1 MGQAAPG
8 PLGPIGPKG
17 DIGPLGLKGDIGPQG
32 PLGPIGPKGDS
43 GSVSWNDFNEAQK
56 LELINKLKEF
66 NEFKGPQGPIGP
78 PGKDGTN
85 GKDGI
90 QGPIGLGYDS
100 DPSKAFLKSN
110 SLWCADGE
118 MCNIPKGKKGLDW
131 GFGGSKI
138 SDDGNLR
145 IESDDTI
152 YTRVKGKD
160 VVTTSEERVI
170 MDSGNPAG
178 FSMFALQN
186 KGLLFRN
193 GDTRPD
199 DGGPKMMTLR
209 NDDGSL
215 RLMASNN
222 EIQVPGNN
230 LLHLGAG
237 LAGKEGAAGKIGYGI
252 WTPDGLDIVG
262 GGKAIGERSVRI
274 WDKLD
279 VNSIRTDKICSR
291 NGRNC
296 INLDD
301 NRFDKLSNNQN
312 NSISLEFTGPKAN
325 GFIVARGDGFLTANN
340 ADKTQ
345 IAYALKAWGT

>member
-1 MGQAAPG
+1 MTD
-8 PLGPIGPKG
+8 L
-17 DIGPLGLKGDIGPQG
+17 
-32 PLGPIGPKGDS
+32 
-43 GSVSWNDFNEAQK
+43 
-56 LELINKLKEF
+56 
-66 NEFKGPQGPIGP
+66 
-78 PGKDGTN
+78 
-85 GKDGI
+85 
-90 QGPIGLGYDS
+90 
-100 DPSKAFLKSN
+100 SN

-118 MCNIPKGKKGLDW
+118 MCKIPDNKKGIDW

-138 SDDGNLR
+138 YDNGNLT
-145 IESDDTI
+145 IESDDII

-160 VVTTSEERVI
+160 VVTTVADG
-170 MDSGNPAG
+170 MNLDNGNPSG
-178 FSMFALQN
+178 FVAVNLQN
-186 KGLLFRN
+186 QGSLFRN
-193 GDTRPD
+193 GDKRTD

-209 NDDGSL
+209 NGDGSL
-215 RLMASNN
+215 RLIASTND
-222 EIQVPGNN
+222 IQVPGGNT
-230 LLHLGAG
+230 LHFGAG
-237 LAGKEGAAGKIGYGI
+237 YEKEESAGKIGYGI

>member
-100 DPSKAFLKSN
+100 EPSKAFLKSN

-160 VVTTSEERVI
+160 VVTTSEDRVI

-193 GDTRPD
+193 GDTRAG
-199 DGGPKMMTLR
+199 DGGPKTMTLR

-237 LAGKEGAAGKIGYGI
+237 LADKETSAGKIGYGL
-252 WTPDGLDIVG
+252 WTPGGLDIVG
-262 GGKAIGERSVRI
+262 GGAAIGQRSVRI

-279 VNSIRTDKICSR
+279 VDTIRTDKICSR
-291 NGRNC
+291 SGRNC

-301 NRFDKLSNNQN
+301 NRFDSLSQNQN
-312 NSISLEFTGPKAN
+312 NSISFEFTGPKAN
-325 GFIVARGDGFLTANN
+325 GFIVARGDGFITSNN
-340 ADKTQ
+340 ADKKQ
-345 IAYALKAWGT
+345 ISYALKAWGT

>member
-1 MGQAAPG
+1 MGQAAP
-8 PLGPIGPKG
+8 
-17 DIGPLGLKGDIGPQG
+17 G